1 VQGQWT
7 KTVSP
12 GNESELRFSY
22 DKSAFAYTYLS
33 VSMQN
38 LTGDFQ
44 NRRQAGE
51 FNEIYW
57 GAGFQQYWDTT
68 NSSRMISFDP
78 AQSVYRSGYAVFR
91 DEWQLI
97 PERFLVSAGIRL
109 DYNSNHQLEYQP
121 SLRLLYTPSARQS
134 LWFAA
139 SRALRAPNRLDRD
152 MKYEAGYLMDYGFPV
167 RLYSTGNKN
176 QQSEI
181 ARSAEAGYRF
191 QSGQRWSVD
200 VSTFFTY
207 FERLRALTYFTTP
220 EFNVDAAGLEISVP
234 MTTGNLGRGRSYG
247 GEIWGMWQVRSN
259 WRLVPSYS
267 SVRDTFWLP
276 ATSLTRVYVWDLIP
290 LDLRHQASLRSQVDL
305 AHGLQLDIMTRA
317 RSHERNCGLPG
328 AFLVDA
334 RLGWRPSR
342 NSEWSIALN
351 NITNRRILEASS
363 EAATPTLPIRRTFLV
378 KWSRRF

>member
-1 VQGQWT
+1 
-7 KTVSP
+7 
-12 GNESELRFSY
+12 
-22 DKSAFAYTYLS
+22 
-33 VSMQN
+33 
-38 LTGDFQ
+38 
-44 NRRQAGE
+44 
-51 FNEIYW
+51 
-57 GAGFQQYWDTT
+57 
-68 NSSRMISFDP
+68 
-78 AQSVYRSGYAVFR
+78 
-91 DEWQLI
+91 
-97 PERFLVSAGIRL
+97 
-109 DYNSNHQLEYQP
+109 
-121 SLRLLYTPSARQS
+121 
-134 LWFAA
+134 
-139 SRALRAPNRLDRD
+139 

-207 FERLRALTYFTTP
+207 FERLRALTYSTTP

-276 ATSLTRVYVWDLIP
+276 ATSLTRVYVWDLSP

-328 AFLVDA
+328 AFLVDS